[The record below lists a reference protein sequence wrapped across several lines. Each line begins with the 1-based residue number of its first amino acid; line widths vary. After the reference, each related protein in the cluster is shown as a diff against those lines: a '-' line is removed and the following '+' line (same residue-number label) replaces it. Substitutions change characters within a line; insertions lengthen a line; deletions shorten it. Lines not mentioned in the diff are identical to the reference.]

1 MNHPV
6 GGLCL
11 VSSDLLIEGTGTS
24 HRNKLPQ
31 PYASLFEDC
40 CGLSVHAITLA
51 VDNLADAHL
60 RDFYAASQ
68 AWTSIA
74 VKYGALPNTFP
85 ASFQQRIL
93 LSVDAKARSQA
104 NTGALPLVTSWAAS
118 FATVSESSRCAVV
131 SRADNPLLSDQNTT
145 HASLHTVASLCSQ

>member
-1 MNHPV
+1 M
-6 GGLCL
+6 L
-11 VSSDLLIEGTGTS
+11 VSSDLLTKGIRTPHG
-24 HRNKLPQ
+24 NKLPE
-31 PYASLFEDC
+31 PHASLFEDC
-40 CGLSVHAITLA
+40 CGLSIHAITLA

-60 RDFYAASQ
+60 RDFDAASQ

-74 VKYGALPNTFP
+74 VKYGAFPDTFP

-93 LSVDAKARSQA
+93 LCVDAKARSQT
-104 NTGALPLVTSWAAS
+104 NTGALPFVTSWTAS
-118 FATVSESSRCAVV
+118 FTTVSESSRCAVV